1 MIIRSLAVAFGTLV
15 FGNLAMAAT
24 VSTFE
29 DLPLDAESNYFPQV
43 TTTFTSGA
51 ATFNHT
57 FNDWG
62 GGCCHTDWIY
72 SNRTDNTTPDFGNQH
87 SAITGGGAEGSAT
100 YAIANAG
107 APVVTFASSVN
118 VLGAWF
124 TNSTYAALSMLNGDG
139 FAKKFGGADGS
150 DADWFKLTVT
160 GVDSLGTQTGS
171 VDFMLADF
179 RFDNAADDYVVTD
192 WRWLDLSG
200 LGAVSSLQFALTSSD
215 VGPFGI
221 NTPAYFAMDG
231 LAVAAVPEPAQAG
244 LLIAGLALVGAM
256 ARRRVA

>member
-1 MIIRSLAVAFGTLV
+1 
-15 FGNLAMAAT
+15 
-24 VSTFE
+24 
-29 DLPLDAESNYFPQV
+29 
-43 TTTFTSGA
+43 
-51 ATFNHT
+51 
-57 FNDWG
+57 
-62 GGCCHTDWIY
+62 
-72 SNRTDNTTPDFGNQH
+72 
-87 SAITGGGAEGSAT
+87 
-100 YAIANAG
+100 
-107 APVVTFASSVN
+107 
-118 VLGAWF
+118 
-124 TNSTYAALSMLNGDG
+124 
-139 FAKKFGGADGS
+139 
-150 DADWFKLTVT
+150 
-160 GVDSLGTQTGS
+160 
-171 VDFMLADF
+171 MLADF